1 MSVAPSAA
9 RFFYSAPAPCPYLP
23 GRVERR
29 IFADLTGPRAPHG
42 YDLLSEAGFR
52 RSLGFA
58 YRPACPGCNAC
69 VAVRIPAA
77 EFTDDRKWRRVRRAN
92 ADLAAVVRPALAT
105 AEQYGVFER
114 YQQGRHAD
122 GEMARMDFADFRTMV
137 EVGTLDSQLI
147 EFRDAAGTLIGGC
160 LVDRLGV
167 GLSAVYSFYDPE
179 HNQRSLGSYMIL
191 WLVDE
196 CRRLGLPH
204 VYLGYWIAECRK
216 MAYKTRFRP
225 IEALTRDGWRRIGP
239 EDEIGEPS
247 HPSRSR

>member
-1 MSVAPSAA
+1 MTLAPSAA

-77 EFTDDRKWRRVRRAN
+77 EFVSDRKWRRVRRTN
-92 ADLAAVVRPALAT
+92 ADVVAKARPSLAT
-105 AEQYGVFER
+105 AEQYALFER
-114 YQQGRHAD
+114 YQTGRHAE

-137 EVGTLDSQLI
+137 EVGTLDSMVV
-147 EFRDAAGTLIGGC
+147 EFRDGSGALIGCC
-160 LVDRLGV
+160 LTDRLGI
-167 GLSAVYSFYDPE
+167 GLSAVYSFYDPD
-179 HNQRSLGSYMIL
+179 QPRRGLGSFMIL
-191 WLVDE
+191 WLIDE

-204 VYLGYWIAECRK
+204 VYLGYWISECRK
-216 MAYKTRFRP
+216 MSYKTRFQP
-225 IEALTRDGWRRIGP
+225 IEALTRDGWRPLTPADAEPHEGP
-239 EDEIGEPS
+239 
-247 HPSRSR
+247 